1 MPDLHELC
9 AAAVEAATGDEAVEA
24 YAEESRHTEASALR
38 GEIEGLTFAES
49 RGVGVRLIAGGRLGY
64 AYAADPTPDEVR
76 EAVRR
81 ARENAAL
88 AEPDE
93 FNVLAAP
100 AAAAPIAELY
110 REDQANIPTDR
121 KVALALDLERRAISI
136 DPRASKID
144 AAQIG
149 DAVSRVAIASTT
161 GVQAEYARTDAWCV
175 AVSLAVE
182 GDETQTGF
190 SFTIGRGIDDL
201 GWEAIADEAV
211 RRAVRMLGAT
221 KPPTAKVPIVL
232 DQFAAMSFLGVLA
245 GALSAEAVLK
255 QRSLFASMVGQQVG
269 SELFTL
275 VDDGT
280 ITIGPAASPFDDEG
294 VPTGRTE
301 LFTRGTLNGFLHNTY
316 TAARTGGGTRSTGN
330 AKRGGYKSTP
340 GVGTS
345 NFYLDAGELS
355 FDELLVR
362 AEGGVLIQDVSGV
375 HSGANPISGEFSV
388 GATGLRI
395 AGGALGE
402 PLREMTVASTLPE
415 MLAGITGVGSDLRF
429 FSSVGTPSVLFGEM
443 TLAGVYGT
451 RSSRSEHRSR

>member
-1 MPDLHELC
+1 VPDLNELC
-9 AAAVEAATGDEAVEA
+9 AAAVDAATGDEAVEA
-24 YAEESRHTEASALR
+24 FAEESRHTEASALR

-76 EAVRR
+76 DTVRR

-93 FNVLAAP
+93 FNLLPSPRP
-100 AAAAPIAELY
+100 AEPIPALY

-149 DAVSRVAIASTT
+149 DAVSRVAIASTN
-161 GVQAEYARTDAWCV
+161 GVRAEYARTDAWCV

-190 SFTIGRGIDDL
+190 SFTIGRGIDEL

-211 RRAVRMLGAT
+211 QRAVRMLGAT

-255 QRSLFASMVGQQVG
+255 QRSLFATMVGQQVG

-275 VDDGT
+275 VDTGHRLASS
-280 ITIGPAASPFDDEG
+280 AAG
-294 VPTGRTE
+294 
-301 LFTRGTLNGFLHNTY
+301 
-316 TAARTGGGTRSTGN
+316 
-330 AKRGGYKSTP
+330 
-340 GVGTS
+340 
-345 NFYLDAGELS
+345 
-355 FDELLVR
+355 
-362 AEGGVLIQDVSGV
+362 
-375 HSGANPISGEFSV
+375 
-388 GATGLRI
+388 
-395 AGGALGE
+395 
-402 PLREMTVASTLPE
+402 
-415 MLAGITGVGSDLRF
+415 
-429 FSSVGTPSVLFGEM
+429 
-443 TLAGVYGT
+443 
-451 RSSRSEHRSR
+451 